1 MSKRLI
7 VLFHD
12 LIMTV
17 LAVYGAFFLRFSE
30 SQFLLRV
37 SYLTLALPFILVSAA
52 AIYSYAGLYRGRW
65 RFASIPD
72 LVQIVHAVLGMAVL
86 MLAVDYVL
94 VSQNFYGTFFV
105 GKVTIILYAL
115 LQGVLLGMPRLAF
128 RYWRYHRTMGGH
140 EEEGRIQ
147 TLILGKDNEAA
158 SVLQAI
164 EMQSLRGI
172 AACGVV
178 TLRPSQSGEKLR
190 GVSILGSVAQIEAIV
205 DRLSERGITIGRL
218 IATESALTPEAE
230 PDKLLAAA
238 RRLGLPIWRMQHVL
252 EDEASSARLAPL
264 DIEALLFRDS
274 VKIDRARLTQLIA
287 GKRVAITGGGGS
299 IGGELSQRIAAL
311 GASHVMIIE
320 NSEPMLHQIL
330 EQLERQ
336 TQNAQ
341 IEGVLADIRDGAR
354 MDQVLRDFRP
364 DLVLHAAALKQVPYL
379 EAHWGEAIKTNIFGS
394 RNVLQAASLSGAQA
408 VVMISTDK
416 AIDPVSVLGVTK
428 RFAELYAQM
437 LDEEIKAQR
446 AAQPLCRVISVRF
459 GNVLGS
465 NGSVIPKFRAQ
476 IAAGGPVTV
485 TDPDMVRYFMTVREA
500 SELVL
505 SAASHALETRS
516 DPVTPSV
523 YVLKMGQQVRILD
536 LAQNLIRLSGFEP
549 DVDIPIVFTGVRP
562 GERLHEIMFDRSEEV
577 SETSIDGVL
586 AAAPHSASR
595 QQMQAWLERLEQAVA
610 RLDRQVAEQVFYE
623 AVPNFKPADRPV
635 A

>member
-12 LIMTV
+12 LFMTI

-30 SQFLLRV
+30 SQFLLRLQYINV
-37 SYLTLALPFILVSAA
+37 AMPLILLAA
-52 AIYSYAGLYRGRW
+52 AGIYTYAGLYRGRW

-72 LVQIVHAVLGMAVL
+72 LVQIIHAVLGMAVL

-105 GKVTIILYAL
+105 GKVTIILYAI
-115 LQGVLLGMPRLAF
+115 LQGALLGLPRLAF
-128 RYWRYHRTMGGH
+128 RYWRYHRNMTGAV
-140 EEEGRIQ
+140 EQGRIQ
-147 TLILGKDNEAA
+147 TLIIGKESEAV

-172 AACGVV
+172 MAAGVV
-178 TLRPSQSGEKLR
+178 TLRRSRAGEKLR
-190 GVSILGSVAQIEAIV
+190 GISILGSVEQLEEIV
-205 DRLSERGITIGRL
+205 DHQQQRDIKIGRL
-218 IATESALTPEAE
+218 IATESALALEAK
-230 PDKLLAAA
+230 PDHLLASA
-238 RRLGLPIWRMQHVL
+238 RRLGLPIWRMQQVL
-252 EDEASSARLAPL
+252 EDGASSAQLAPL

-274 VKIDRARLTQLIA
+274 VKIDRARLGRLIA
-287 GKRVAITGGGGS
+287 QQRVAITGGGGS
-299 IGGELSQRIAAL
+299 IGSEIAQRIAAL
-311 GASHVMIIE
+311 GAAHVLIIE

-330 EQLERQ
+330 EQLNRQ
-336 TQNAQ
+336 NKIAVVD
-341 IEGVLADIRDGAR
+341 GVLADIRDEHRIA
-354 MDQVLRDFRP
+354 QVLRDFKP
-364 DLVLHAAALKQVPYL
+364 DLVLHAAALKHVPYL

-394 RNVLQAASLSGAQA
+394 KNVMQAAIDAGAKA

-437 LDEEIKAQR
+437 LDQEISAQ
-446 AAQPLCRVISVRF
+446 ANSACRVISVRF

-465 NGSVIPKFRAQ
+465 NGSVIPKFRMQ

-505 SAASHALETRS
+505 SAASHALEAGS
-516 DPVTPSV
+516 AKDHPSV

-536 LAQNLIRLSGFEP
+536 LARNLISLSGFEP
-549 DVDIPIVFTGVRP
+549 DVDIEIVFTGVRP
-562 GERLHEIMFDRSEEV
+562 GERLHEIMFDRSEEI
-577 SETSIDGVL
+577 SETGIDGVL
-586 AAAPHSASR
+586 AAAPHAATR
-595 QQMQAWLERLEQAVA
+595 AQMTVWLQALSEAVA
-610 RLDRQVAEQVFYE
+610 ALDRVRAEKVFYE
-623 AVPNFKPADRPV
+623 AVPNFQPAGHPT
-635 A
+635 

>member
-12 LIMTV
+12 LFMTI

-30 SQFLLRV
+30 SQFLQRLH
-37 SYLTLALPFILVSAA
+37 YINLAMPLILLAA
-52 AIYSYAGLYRGRW
+52 AGIYTYAGLYRGRW

-72 LVQIVHAVLGMAVL
+72 IVQIIHAVLGMSVL
-86 MLAVDYVL
+86 LLAVDYVL
-94 VSQNFYGTFFV
+94 VSQNFYGSFFI
-105 GKVTIILYAL
+105 GKVTIILYGMLQGAL
-115 LQGVLLGMPRLAF
+115 LGLPRMSF
-128 RYWRYHRTMGGH
+128 RYWRYYRTMTRTV
-140 EEEGRIQ
+140 EQGRIY
-147 TLILGKDNEAA
+147 TLIVGKESEAV

-172 AACGVV
+172 AAAGVV
-178 TLRPSQSGEKLR
+178 TLRSSHPGEKLR
-190 GVSILGSVAQIEAIV
+190 GISLLGSVDQIEQIV
-205 DRLSERGITIGRL
+205 DQQQQNGIKIGRL
-218 IATESALTPEAE
+218 IATESALLPEAQ
-230 PDKLLAAA
+230 PDKLLTSA
-238 RRLGLPIWRMQHVL
+238 RRLRLPIWRMQHVL
-252 EDEASSARLAPL
+252 EDGASSAHLAPL

-274 VKIDRARLTQLIA
+274 VKIDRARLGRLIA
-287 GKRVAITGGGGS
+287 RQRVAITGGGGS
-299 IGGELSQRIAAL
+299 IGGEIAQHVAAL
-311 GASHVMIIE
+311 GADHVLIIE

-330 EQLERQ
+330 EKLERQ
-336 TQNAQ
+336 HSAGLV
-341 IEGVLADIRDGAR
+341 EGVLADIRDEAR
-354 MDQVLRDFRP
+354 MNQVLRDFKP

-379 EAHWGEAIKTNIFGS
+379 EAHWGEAIKTNILGS
-394 RNVLQAASLSGAQA
+394 RNVMQAASHTGAKA

-428 RFAELYAQM
+428 RFAEIYAQM
-437 LDEEIKAQR
+437 LDQEMSSQSAS
-446 AAQPLCRVISVRF
+446 ACRVISVRF

-505 SAASHALETRS
+505 SAASHALETGS
-516 DPVTPSV
+516 ETDHPSV

-536 LAQNLIRLSGFEP
+536 LARNLITLSGFEP
-549 DVDIPIVFTGVRP
+549 DIDIPIVFTGVRP

-577 SETSIDGVL
+577 SETGIDGVL
-586 AAAPHSASR
+586 AAAPHSATR
-595 QQMQAWLERLEQAVA
+595 AQMTLWLQELSDAVA
-610 RLDRQVAEQVFYE
+610 VLDRARAEQVFYQ
-623 AVPNFKPADRPV
+623 AVPNFNPAGQV